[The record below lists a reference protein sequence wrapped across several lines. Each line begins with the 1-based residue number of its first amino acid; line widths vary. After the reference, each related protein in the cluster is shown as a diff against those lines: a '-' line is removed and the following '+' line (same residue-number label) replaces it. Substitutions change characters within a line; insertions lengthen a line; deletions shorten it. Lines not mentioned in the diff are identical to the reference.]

1 MPYNVL
7 SQDLA
12 ETAPVTTLGAPLTE
26 VGMTLAEMQDELDAM
41 LGRRADIVPE
51 RFALW
56 LNQSYTDICTSL
68 DIDELK
74 GGLGLLMIAD
84 QPLYLLP
91 YAVSTIMGAAMVL
104 PTSVRISGG
113 YPLDKTDLTTYRS
126 LEAEGDDPRMFF
138 RLNNM
143 LVVWPTPDEARTLAL
158 DVRIRP
164 QWLAA
169 TTDSPILGTEWHEG
183 ILLGARQRGFAA
195 LMEYDK
201 AASAGNEFVTFMR
214 RRTDREAK
222 ETEGRV
228 IGSSAPQRMGSIR
241 NRTLRPRYDGRET

>member
-7 SQDLA
+7 SRDLA
-12 ETAPVTTLGAPLTE
+12 EAAPVTTLGAPLTD
-26 VGMTLAEMQDELDAM
+26 VGMNLASLQDELDAM

-56 LNQSYTDICTSL
+56 LNMAYTDICTSL

-74 GGLGLLMIAD
+74 GGLGLTMIPD

-91 YAVSTIMGAAMVL
+91 YAVSTIIGAAMVL
-104 PTSVRISGG
+104 PTSVRTSGG
-113 YPLDKTDLTTYRS
+113 YPLDKLDLSTYRS
-126 LEAEGDDPRMFF
+126 LETEGDDPRMFF
-138 RLNNM
+138 RMDNM
-143 LVVWPTPDEARTLAL
+143 IVVWPTPDAARTLAL

-164 QWLAA
+164 LWLVE

-201 AASAGNEFVTFMR
+201 AGSAANEFVSFMR

-241 NRTLRPRYDGRET
+241 NRTLSPRYDGRET